1 MITKPRLEERTEQ
14 HYVGI
19 RTEVPM
25 KALRKAIPQLHGEV
39 FAFLDKQGVDP
50 AGAPFVH
57 YHIIDMEA
65 LLDVEMGVP
74 VASPV
79 SGDGRV
85 SAGVLPAGRYA
96 ALVYTGAGNGIKG
109 NKALLDWGVEQGL
122 VWDRYASDRG
132 DGFGTRIESYLTDPA
147 DEPNPA
153 KWETEVAIRLADEQP
168 RYE

>member
-1 MITKPRLEERTEQ
+1 MMNKQKLEDRTEQ

-39 FAFLDKQGVDP
+39 FAFLDKQGLTP
-50 AGAPFVH
+50 AGAPFVR
-57 YHIIDMEA
+57 YHVIDMVA

-74 VASPV
+74 VASPI

-85 SAGVLPAGRYA
+85 SPGVLPAGQYA
-96 ALVYTGAGNGIKG
+96 VLVYTGVRNGIKG
-109 NKALLDWGVEQGL
+109 NKALLDWGAEQGL

-132 DGFGTRIESYLTDPA
+132 DGFGARIESFLTDPA
-147 DEPNPA
+147 DEPNQA

-168 RYE
+168 R